1 MFSFAGYTKLV
12 VFKNIENQSIQEVH
26 GQNIPR
32 SERKCIFCGNE
43 NAKFIKVAHAVS
55 ETIGNKSLISHFE
68 CDECNQNLGKMF
80 EDDLGKYMLPYKI
93 ITKTFGK
100 NNQLSSKDMPKEDG
114 VSYETY
120 RIQLNRNKPVL
131 ENIDVKSLIIEAK
144 NTGIIKLDN
153 NKIEVS
159 IPRQHYF
166 PPSIYCS
173 LLKMAYS
180 IMPLNLYPQYVKHIV
195 VLQQLVSARSIYQSV
210 EQKKEIMR
218 SMENCGLFCF
228 FSGQNPLNGVNVIL
242 WKSFDS
248 KEQEYPRM
256 LFTLEMKNYSF
267 TIPVLADDEQGICK
281 MPRFLSDMEMQYG
294 PLDLQNEEKIFN
306 CEMSGEIINI
316 IDYKLLEDELRKN
329 NLLK

>member
-1 MFSFAGYTKLV
+1 
-12 VFKNIENQSIQEVH
+12 
-26 GQNIPR
+26 
-32 SERKCIFCGNE
+32 
-43 NAKFIKVAHAVS
+43 
-55 ETIGNKSLISHFE
+55 
-68 CDECNQNLGKMF
+68 
-80 EDDLGKYMLPYKI
+80 
-93 ITKTFGK
+93 
-100 NNQLSSKDMPKEDG
+100 MPKEDG
-114 VSYETY
+114 ISYGTY

-131 ENIDVKSLIIEAK
+131 ENIDVKSLIIETK
-144 NTGIIKLDN
+144 DTGIIKLDN

-173 LLKMAYS
+173 FLKMAYS
-180 IMPLNLYPQYVKHIV
+180 IMPLNLYSQYVKHIV
-195 VLQQLVSARSIYQSV
+195 VLQQLVSSKSIYQSV

-228 FSGQNPLNGVNVIL
+228 FPGQNPLKGVNVIL
-242 WKSFDS
+242 WKRLDS

-281 MPRFLSDMEMQYG
+281 MPRFLSDMEMQYR

-306 CEMSGEIINI
+306 CEMSGEIIDI
-316 IDYKLLEDELRKN
+316 IDYKLLEDELRK
-329 NLLK
+329 KQFIKIT